1 MQQPDINHRNLT
13 LQIPEQI
20 DTLVKQL
27 KPVLG
32 SIHKQVRAQFTLHQQ
47 HYADYQRQASY
58 TNATMNCPDYMLSK
72 QVSEVYNA
80 WQAGVGDSLS
90 NPEAEFCLQTTYMH
104 FVRIFFVRA
113 CEDYGLIS
121 ACLTHHDTSV
131 PDMQACS
138 DLLSHISATY
148 FRLLKQIYRRASVDH
163 DNPFYHQGSYDWFTA
178 DEQAILALYTLL
190 NYFSFKGPVHNHE
203 TNSGIGAISRKSP
216 RSDTT
221 DTNDTNLFGS
231 PLGVDILGRVYN
243 EGYIAN
249 KERSTKGQFYTS
261 PQVVDYM
268 LDSLGIPTFT
278 DISYG
283 YKKCINFLE
292 KTVGDL
298 SCGSGSFLVAAAARK
313 RYILQRLVIDHEVS
327 PAYAL
332 QILANTFL
340 GFDLNPFACYLAEM
354 NMLMQC
360 LPFLIDEQG
369 QLCRSVECF
378 HIYGSDIL
386 EPTIN
391 EQTCTQANGKINQCP
406 GSRSPLL
413 VLSDEEQRIMDSKD
427 AKGLPDHLMPPNM
440 AQYGLDYLVGNPPY
454 VSAGESPDSLPYRTK
469 VWNSGIYTLLYQRWD
484 LFVPFFERNLQFL
497 HPETGRLSLIVSNG
511 IETEGYAERLRQ
523 ALTNQY
529 RLLQIDFF
537 PGLRLFQNAAVEN
550 TIVLLENRAPDDQH
564 EVIRRKHLQA
574 DCKHFETLP
583 PILQLSSNSQIF
595 RWRYDPALDKSVAE
609 GCIPLCSIVYIGTGV
624 EAQSDEDADP
634 VINGKRQKRF
644 TLNDVFLASSVGGAR
659 PEEYID
665 EGVLGDDVG
674 RYYLRRKRYVAYEK
688 FRPQMRG
695 PRHIALFRTPEK
707 LLLGETSGGY
717 YDRAGLLANHSVQVV
732 VSWKAL
738 EQAGVLEEKGIR
750 TVLRKSRQITGIINS
765 FSPIAELFDLRY
777 LLAIINSHFMRAYL
791 TSNMHEG
798 TRKARIYPDVWKRL
812 PIKVASAK
820 RQQQIAILVDAVQEQ
835 CWRSRVDL
843 NALLS
848 EIETLVEKVYRESAD
863 AEMMDI
869 INSRLASRVLVSPLP
884 RC

>member
-1 MQQPDINHRNLT
+1 MQQPDTDHYT
-13 LQIPEQI
+13 ASLQTAEQLEA
-20 DTLVKQL
+20 LVKRL
-27 KPVLG
+27 RSVLG
-32 SIHKQVRAQFTLHQQ
+32 SSNA
-47 HYADYQRQASY
+47 HYI
-58 TNATMNCPDYMLSK
+58 
-72 QVSEVYNA
+72 
-80 WQAGVGDSLS
+80 
-90 NPEAEFCLQTTYMH
+90 H
-104 FVRIFFVRA
+104 FVRIFFVCV

-121 ACLTHHDTSV
+121 PCLISDDACANDR
-131 PDMQACS
+131 QARS
-138 DLLSHISATY
+138 ELLARINDSY
-148 FRLLKQIYRRASVDH
+148 FRLIKEIYWDAGLECSNPLYCEKL
-163 DNPFYHQGSYDWFTA
+163 DNGGTP
-178 DEQAILALYTLL
+178 DEHTILALYTLL
-190 NYFSFKGPVHNHE
+190 RRYNFQ
-203 TNSGIGAISRKSP
+203 
-216 RSDTT
+216 
-221 DTNDTNLFGS
+221 
-231 PLGVDILGRVYN
+231 GVSIDILGRVYN
-243 EGYIAN
+243 KGYIAN
-249 KERSTKGQFYTS
+249 KERSAKGQFYTP

-278 DISYG
+278 DITNG
-283 YKKCINFLE
+283 YKKYRNFLE

-313 RYILQRLVIDHEVS
+313 GYILQRLVTDHEVS
-327 PAYAL
+327 PIYAL
-332 QILANTFL
+332 QTLTNTFL

-369 QLCRSVECF
+369 QLCRSVERF
-378 HIYGSDIL
+378 HIYCSDIL

-391 EQTCTQANGKINQCP
+391 EQTCMQANGKINQCS

-427 AKGLPDHLMPPNM
+427 AKRLPDHLVPPNM
-440 AQYGLDYLVGNPPY
+440 ARHDLDYLVGNPPY
-454 VSAGESPDSLPYRTK
+454 VSAGESPDSLPYRNK

-497 HPETGRLSLIVSNG
+497 RPETGRLSLIVSNG

-523 ALTNQY
+523 ALSNQY
-529 RLLQIDFF
+529 HLLQIDFF

-583 PILQLSSNSQIF
+583 PILQPSSNSQIF
-595 RWRYDPALDKSVAE
+595 RWRYDPVLDKSVTE
-609 GCIPLCSIVYIGTGV
+609 GSIPLCSIVYIGTGV

-634 VINGKRQKRF
+634 VVNGRRQKRF
-644 TLNDVFLASSVGGAR
+644 TLNNVFLAPDVGDVR
-659 PEEYID
+659 PAEYID
-665 EGVLGDDVG
+665 DGVLGDDVG

-695 PRHIALFRTPEK
+695 PRHIALFHTPEK

-717 YDRAGLLANHSVQVV
+717 YDRAGLFANHSVQVV

-777 LLAIINSHFMRAYL
+777 LLAIINSHFMREYI

-812 PIKVASAK
+812 PIKIVSAD
-820 RQQQIAILVDAVQEQ
+820 RQQQIATLVDAVQARYRQ
-835 CWRSRVDL
+835 NSADSH
-843 NALLS
+843 ALLS
-848 EIETLVEKVYRESAD
+848 EIEASIEMIYRESVD
-863 AEMMDI
+863 AEMMEI
-869 INSRLASRVLVSPLP
+869 INTRLTSQPFIHLVSRLPKR
-884 RC
+884 

>member
-1 MQQPDINHRNLT
+1 MHQ
-13 LQIPEQI
+13 PEQVEA
-20 DTLVKQL
+20 LVKQL
-27 KPVLG
+27 KPALDTM
-32 SIHKQVRAQFTLHQQ
+32 HKQVHAQFTLHQQ
-47 HYADYQRQASY
+47 RYAEYQQQTSCTHVTMDLLDKDYV
-58 TNATMNCPDYMLSK
+58 LSK
-72 QVSEVYNA
+72 KTLEAYHA
-80 WQAGVGDSLS
+80 WHAGVGSSFS
-90 NPEAEFCLQTTYMH
+90 NPQVEFCLQTTYML
-104 FVRIFFVRA
+104 FARIFFVRV
-113 CEDYGLIS
+113 CEDYGLTS

-138 DLLSHISATY
+138 DLLSRISATY
-148 FRLLKQIYRRASVDH
+148 FRLLKQIYQRASLDH

-178 DEQAILALYTLL
+178 DEQIILVLYTLL
-190 NYFSFKGPVHNHE
+190 NHFSFKGPVHNHE
-203 TNSGIGAISRKSP
+203 TNSGIGAVSRKSP
-216 RSDTT
+216 RSNTTDTNDT
-221 DTNDTNLFGS
+221 NDTKDTNDTNLFGS
-231 PLGVDILGRVYN
+231 PPGVDILGRVYN

-249 KERSTKGQFYTS
+249 KERSTKGQFYTP

-278 DISYG
+278 DISYD
-283 YKKCINFLE
+283 YKKCIDFLE

-298 SCGSGSFLVAAAARK
+298 SCGSGSFLTAAAARK
-313 RYILQRLVIDHEVS
+313 RHILQRLVIDHEVS

-369 QLCRSVECF
+369 QLCRSVERF
-378 HIYGSDIL
+378 HIYCSDIL

-391 EQTCTQANGKINQCP
+391 EQTCRQANGKINQCS
-406 GSRSPLL
+406 GSRSPFL

-427 AKGLPDHLMPPNM
+427 ARGLPDHLVPPNM
-440 AQYGLDYLVGNPPY
+440 ARHGLDYLVGNPPY
-454 VSAGESPDSLPYRTK
+454 VSAGESPDSLPYRNK

-497 HPETGRLSLIVSNG
+497 HPETGRLGLIVSNG

-550 TIVLLENRAPDDQH
+550 TIVLLENRLPDEQH
-564 EVIRRKHLQA
+564 EVIQRKHVQA

-583 PILQLSSNSQIF
+583 PIPQLSSNRQIF
-595 RWRYDPALDKSVAE
+595 RWRYDPALDKSVTE

-634 VINGKRQKRF
+634 VVNGRRQKRF
-644 TLNDVFLASSVGGAR
+644 TLNNVFLAPDVGDSR
-659 PEEYID
+659 PAEFID

-717 YDRAGLLANHSVQVV
+717 YDRAGLFANHSVQVV

-738 EQAGVLEEKGIR
+738 EQAGVLEERGIR

-777 LLAIINSHFMRAYL
+777 LLAIINSHFIREYI

-798 TRKARIYPDVWKRL
+798 TRKGRIYPDVWKRL
-812 PIKVASAK
+812 PIKIASAE
-820 RQQQIAILVDAVQEQ
+820 RQQQIAMLVDAVQEQ
-835 CWRSRVDL
+835 YQHSRFDL

>member
-1 MQQPDINHRNLT
+1 MHQ
-13 LQIPEQI
+13 PEQVEA
-20 DTLVKQL
+20 LVKQL
-27 KPVLG
+27 KPALD
-32 SIHKQVRAQFTLHQQ
+32 SMHKQVRAQFTLHQQ
-47 HYADYQRQASY
+47 RYADYQQQTSC
-58 TNATMNCPDYMLSK
+58 THTIMDLLEKDCMLSK
-72 QVSEVYNA
+72 KTLEAYYA
-80 WQAGVGDSLS
+80 WHVGVGSSFS
-90 NPEAEFCLQTTYMH
+90 NPQLEFCLQTTYML
-104 FVRIFFVRA
+104 FARIFFVRV
-113 CEDYGLIS
+113 CEDYRLTS
-121 ACLTHHDTSV
+121 TCLTHRDTSV

-138 DLLSHISATY
+138 DLLSRISATY
-148 FRLLKQIYRRASVDH
+148 FRLLKQIYRRAGLDH
-163 DNPFYHQGSYDWFTA
+163 DNPFYHQRSYDWFTA
-178 DEQAILALYTLL
+178 DEQTILALYTLL
-190 NYFSFKGPVHNHE
+190 NHFSFKEPVHTHE
-203 TNSGIGAISRKSP
+203 TNSGMGTVSRKSP
-216 RSDTT
+216 RSNTTDTNDT
-221 DTNDTNLFGS
+221 KDTKDTNDTNLFGS
-231 PLGVDILGRVYN
+231 PPGVDILGRVYN

-249 KERSTKGQFYTS
+249 KERSAKGQFYTS

-283 YKKCINFLE
+283 YKKCIDFLE

-313 RYILQRLVIDHEVS
+313 RHILQRLVTEHEVS

-354 NMLMQC
+354 NLLMQC

-369 QLCRSVECF
+369 QLCRSVERF
-378 HIYGSDIL
+378 HIYCSDIL

-391 EQTCTQANGKINQCP
+391 EQTCTRANGKINQCS
-406 GSRSPLL
+406 GSRSPLP
-413 VLSDEEQRIMDSKD
+413 VLSDEEQRIRDSKD
-427 AKGLPDHLMPPNM
+427 AKGLPDHLVLPNM
-440 AQYGLDYLVGNPPY
+440 ARHGLDYLVGNPPY
-454 VSAGESPDSLPYRTK
+454 VSAGESPDSLPYRNK

-523 ALTNQY
+523 ALSNQY
-529 RLLQIDFF
+529 HLLQIDFF

-644 TLNDVFLASSVGGAR
+644 TLNNVFLSPDVGDAR
-659 PEEYID
+659 PAEYID
-665 EGVLGDDVG
+665 DGVLGDDVG
-674 RYYLRRKRYVAYEK
+674 HYYLRRKRYVAYEK

-695 PRHIALFRTPEK
+695 PRHIALFHTPEK

-717 YDRAGLLANHSVQVV
+717 YDRAGLFANHSVQVV

-738 EQAGVLEEKGIR
+738 EQAGAIEERGIQ

-777 LLAIINSHFMRAYL
+777 LLAIINSHFMREYI

-798 TRKARIYPDVWKRL
+798 TRKARIYPNVWKRL

-820 RQQQIAILVDAVQEQ
+820 RQQQIATLVDAVQEQ
-835 CWRSRVDL
+835 YQRSRVDL

-869 INSRLASRVLVSPLP
+869 INSRPASRVLVSPLP